1 MQETGEIGLFFR
13 VFCILVRPHCK
24 FSYLSVIMWCMLLRR
39 PLTVM
44 QKGRTNLFG
53 IGTKDVGID
62 LGTANTLVFI
72 KGKGIVLREPSVV
85 AKNTVTNEIVA
96 VGSAAKN
103 MIGRT
108 PGSIVATRPM
118 KDGVI
123 ADFETTTAMIEHY
136 MKEATKAS
144 GGSWKKPNVM
154 ICVPYGITS
163 VEQRA
168 VIDAARQAGAK
179 DAFTI
184 EEPFAAAIGANLPV
198 WEPTGSMVVDI
209 GGGTTE
215 VAVISLGGIV
225 TSESIRVGGDT
236 MDLAIISYIRKT
248 YNLTIGER
256 TAEAIKIEIGSA
268 KDAVKAEKMDIRG
281 RDLLTGL
288 PKTLEISSEEIVE
301 ALRESILQII
311 EGVKKTL
318 ETTPPELSS
327 DVMERGIVLTG
338 GGAMLRNLDKVI
350 SDETNMPVFIAED
363 PLDCVAMGTGKALDN
378 LEVIKKMQ
386 VK

>member
-1 MQETGEIGLFFR
+1 M
-13 VFCILVRPHCK
+13 
-24 FSYLSVIMWCMLLRR
+24 
-39 PLTVM
+39 
-44 QKGRTNLFG
+44 FG
-53 IGTKDVGID
+53 FGAKDVGID

-85 AKNTVTNEIVA
+85 AKNTNNGDIVA
-96 VGSAAKN
+96 VGKDARN

-108 PGSIVATRPM
+108 PGSIVAIRPM

-123 ADFETTTAMIEHY
+123 ADFDITTAMIQY
-136 MKEATKAS
+136 YLKEALKVA

-168 VIDAARQAGAK
+168 VIDAARQAGARE
-179 DAFTI
+179 AMTI
-184 EEPFAAAIGANLPV
+184 EEPFAAAIGSNLPV

-225 TSESIRVGGDT
+225 TSESVRVAGDA
-236 MDLAIISYIRKT
+236 MDHAITSYIRKM

-268 KDAVKAEKMDIRG
+268 KVIDNKENMEIRG
-281 RDLLTGL
+281 RDLVTGL
-288 PKTLEISSEEIVE
+288 PKTIEISSQEISE
-301 ALRESILQII
+301 ALRESVAAII
-311 EGVKKTL
+311 DGVKKTL
-318 ETTPPELSS
+318 EQTPPELSA

-338 GGAMLRNLDKVI
+338 GGALLKNLDKVI
-350 SDETNMPVFIAED
+350 SDETSMPVFIAEN
-363 PLDCVAMGTGKALDN
+363 PLDCVAIGTGMALDHMN
-378 LEVIKKMQ
+378 VIRQQSKY
-386 VK
+386 